1 MPLPWI
7 RALLCALLL
16 VCASLVKGQGYPPI
30 SAANIARLQS
40 QARID
45 FADFPG
51 ELKIGWFE
59 AKADGGEFTVF
70 DQAGRIYEV
79 SLAGIADSWTYVES
93 GSGQLFSL
101 IDAAYMGDALQALYV
116 IDGGYFINQQR
127 LPAGYQPVAL
137 VSQGVS
143 LFVEAI
149 DSDGRT
155 VFLHYVYWD
164 AGEALQLVDEFFL
177 PASDPEQPAVRIGRV
192 AFPLALYSALAD
204 GALTVYR
211 YPDAFAAAA
220 AREYR
225 LTQGPAVFGAV
236 NAAGSHFAW
245 SGPYSERLNL
255 LDLDTGEN
263 HVVAEIGG
271 AYAQYHLLTA
281 DASAILIVNLDF
293 APEVFAWDVES
304 GQRYELGLYR
314 SCQRIPD
321 KVALSR
327 DGTALVIGC
336 DTGLDIWRV
345 INNNDSEEG

>member
-7 RALLCALLL
+7 RALLCALSL

-59 AKADGGEFTVF
+59 AEADGGDFIVF

-79 SLAGIADSWTYVES
+79 SPAGIADSWTYVES

-101 IDAAYMGDALQALYV
+101 IDAAYVDDEPQALYV

-127 LPAGYQPVAL
+127 LPAGYQPVAM

-143 LFVEAI
+143 LYVEVI
-149 DSDGRT
+149 DADGRT
-155 VFLHYVYWD
+155 VLLQYAYQD
-164 AGEALQLVDEFFL
+164 AGEALQLVDEFLL
-177 PASDPEQPAVRIGRV
+177 PASDPEQPAVRVGRV
-192 AFPLALYSALAD
+192 AFPFVLYSRLSD
-204 GALTVYR
+204 GELRVFR
-211 YPDAFAAAA
+211 YPNAFMAGMGSV
-220 AREYR
+220 YS

-245 SGPYSERLNL
+245 SDPYSERLNL
-255 LDLDTGEN
+255 LDLETGVN
-263 HVVAEIGG
+263 RDVAEIGG

-281 DASAILIVNLDF
+281 DASAILIVNLDL
-293 APEVFAWDVES
+293 APEVFAWDVET
-304 GQRYELGLYR
+304 GQRYELGPYR

-327 DGTALVIGC
+327 DGKALIIGC

-345 INNNDSEEG
+345 INNDDSEEG

>member
-59 AKADGGEFTVF
+59 AQADGGEFIVF

-79 SLAGIADSWTYVES
+79 SPAGIADSWTYVEP
-93 GSGQLFSL
+93 GGGQLFSL
-101 IDAAYMGDALQALYV
+101 IDAAYVDDEPQALYL
-116 IDGGYFINQQR
+116 IDGGAFINQQR
-127 LPAGYQPVAL
+127 LPAGYQPVAV

-143 LFVEAI
+143 LYVEAI
-149 DSDGRT
+149 DADGRT
-155 VFLHYVYWD
+155 VFLHYAYRD
-164 AGEALQLVDEFFL
+164 AGKALQLVDEFLL
-177 PASDPEQPAVRIGRV
+177 PESDPQQPAVRIGRI

-204 GALTVYR
+204 GVLTVYR
-211 YPDAFAAAA
+211 YPDAFAVAAA
-220 AREYR
+220 TEYR

-245 SGPYSERLNL
+245 SDPYSERLNL
-255 LDLDTGEN
+255 LDLATGEN
-263 HVVAEIGG
+263 RVVAEIGG

-293 APEVFAWDVES
+293 APEVFAWDVET
-304 GQRYELGLYR
+304 GQRYELGRYR

-336 DTGLDIWRV
+336 DTGLEIWRV
-345 INNNDSEEG
+345 SDNEDSEEG